1 MRRLAALA
9 FTFVLLATAAFA
21 AVSPELFVE
30 RVEARFDQ
38 VRATGAGGREAAC
51 RSLVSDLFD
60 IRAVAEGTGGSGWKT
75 FAASAKTALEA
86 AVRRR
91 LAGECVGVAERP
103 STGPGVVRRIKEIAG
118 GIRLTVQF
126 PSQGGGAGTV
136 FVWTLRPG
144 GALGFTARD
153 LSVDGRG
160 VVATLRADLDAAL
173 AVRGGDVAAAI
184 ADLDRSRR
192 K

>member
-1 MRRLAALA
+1 MRRLAVFA
-9 FTFVLLATAAFA
+9 FFSAFLATAVFA

-30 RVEARFDQ
+30 RVQARFDQ
-38 VRATGAGGREAAC
+38 IRATGAGGREAAC

-60 IRAVAEGTGGSGWKT
+60 VRAVAQGTGGPGWKT
-75 FAASAKTALEA
+75 FAAAAKTALEA

-103 STGPGVVRRIKEIAG
+103 ATGPGVIRRVREIEG

-126 PSQGGGAGTV
+126 PKEGDAGTV

-144 GALGFTARD
+144 GPLGFTARD
-153 LSVDGRG
+153 LTVDGRG
-160 VVATLRADLDAAL
+160 VVATLRADFEAAL
-173 AVRGGDVAAAI
+173 AVHDGNVAAAI